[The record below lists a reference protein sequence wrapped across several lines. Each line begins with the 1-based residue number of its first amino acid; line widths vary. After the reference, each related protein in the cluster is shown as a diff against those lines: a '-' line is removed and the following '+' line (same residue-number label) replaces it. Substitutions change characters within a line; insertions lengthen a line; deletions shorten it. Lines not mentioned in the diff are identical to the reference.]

1 MKFTCQ
7 AYWANTDVSSSIE
20 LSSDK
25 RNWRDFSFLYSGI
38 NLKLND
44 VVKLVYDTNDLYNR
58 QQTYLDQQFEGN
70 HGNVVFLFHK
80 AIIL

>member
-20 LSSDK
+20 LSSD
-25 RNWRDFSFLYSGI
+25 WRDFSFLFSGI
-38 NLKLND
+38 NLKLID

-70 HGNVVFLFHK
+70 HGSVIFLFHK